1 MPTRLAG
8 VVDPDVARQ
17 SGPKWRGRPGG
28 GLGRVA
34 SAVGLESDGSRTFVA
49 DEVRDSAESG
59 TGRRGTTPQCNSSA
73 ITVQT
78 QDEEKR
84 NRRSC
89 VYRPTGSAGNRCT
102 TKAGPHVTL
111 PYISFPHITHLTVVL
126 YVLTSHRYRQP
137 VVAPSA
143 LLVNNL
149 LDSPDAPRK
158 PRTGQT
164 RQSPTGAAVGS
175 EIASLIGRGRTEE
188 DGGCNDEA
196 WRARP
201 WGNTRRRDNPQL
213 TAGGR
218 STDSLACIRC
228 LDYSTLPKGSRD
240 VI

>member
-17 SGPKWRGRPGG
+17 SGPKRRGRPGG
-28 GLGRVA
+28 GWGRVV

-49 DEVRDSAESG
+49 DEVRDSGESG

-78 QDEEKR
+78 QDGEKR

-126 YVLTSHRYRQP
+126 YVLTSHRYCQP

-149 LDSPDAPRK
+149 LDSPDARQPAPRK

-164 RQSPTGAAVGS
+164 RQSPTGGS
-175 EIASLIGRGRTEE
+175 GGQRDRLADRTGRE
-188 DGGCNDEA
+188 
-196 WRARP
+196 
-201 WGNTRRRDNPQL
+201 RRRWRLQ
-213 TAGGR
+213 
-218 STDSLACIRC
+218 
-228 LDYSTLPKGSRD
+228 
-240 VI
+240 